1 MAVTFVKTFKR
12 TTVAN
17 PWFDAFTPAWSE
29 LQTTWKASG
38 KILGNLME
46 HTKPDPLTRIF
57 TRTFVN
63 QAAFDDWFSNP
74 IVATIQIQQRAYEI
88 TNNITWTRVIT
99 NTDTGTTT
107 TDSSADYSL
116 SLSKG

>member
-1 MAVTFVKTFKR
+1 MSMTYTKTYIK
-12 TTVAN
+12 TTVEL
-17 PWFDAFTPAWSE
+17 PWFEGFGREWVD
-29 LQTTWKASG
+29 LQTAWELSG
-38 KILGNLME
+38 KVLNGGKSIL
-46 HTKPDPLTRIF
+46 DPFTRTF

-63 QAAFDDWFSNP
+63 QAAFDEWHANP
-74 IVATIQIQQRAYEI
+74 IVVAGQIKQRSYEI